1 MGNTSSIPAFSI
13 PSLGSKSPA
22 ESPCPIMRC
31 CLKTIHTL
39 LISKLLPDSF
49 HNTLNIT
56 EMAAKAPVL
65 YVRTFNPI
73 QYFTGRIYEHL

>member
-1 MGNTSSIPAFSI
+1 
-13 PSLGSKSPA
+13 
-22 ESPCPIMRC
+22 MRC

-49 HNTLNIT
+49 HNILNIT

-73 QYFTGRIYEHL
+73 QYLTGRIYEHL